1 MNNIMTLLG
10 YIALASCV
18 ISVAFVLIRLYATRS
33 QLEPQPEPAKKATKV
48 ASAKAQP
55 KKKVATVKKTATV
68 KKAATVKKTARPKN
82 S

>member
-1 MNNIMTLLG
+1 MTLLG

-33 QLEPQPEPAKKATKV
+33 QSEPQPEPVKKATKV

-55 KKKVATVKKTATV
+55 KKKVATVKK
-68 KKAATVKKTARPKN
+68 AATVKKTTRPKN